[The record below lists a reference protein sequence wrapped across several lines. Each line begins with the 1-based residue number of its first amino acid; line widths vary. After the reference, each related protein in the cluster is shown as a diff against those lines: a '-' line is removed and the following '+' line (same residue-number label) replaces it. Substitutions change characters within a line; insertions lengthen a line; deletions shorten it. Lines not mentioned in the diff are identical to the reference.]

1 MQQKFYG
8 ATKGRAMPYLSG
20 VLFGMVLGILSIIV
34 ALRFL
39 YYKMIVGLLRY
50 RNLEVSELKIS

>member
-1 MQQKFYG
+1 
-8 ATKGRAMPYLSG
+8 MPYLSG